1 MTYQPP
7 GLSVVTGASSG
18 IGAEIARRL
27 AARGA
32 RLLLAGRDAERLRT
46 VAGSLDPAAPEAEL
60 VTADL
65 ASPAGAEAVVA
76 AIGNRPADLL
86 VNSAGLATYG
96 PHTGLDPQ
104 AEATVIAVN
113 CAALVALTRAVLPAM
128 LDRGRGLV
136 LNIGSTI
143 AFQPAPGQ
151 ATYGASKAFVLS
163 YSEALAEELRGTG
176 VRVAVLCPAATGTDF
191 LAAMG
196 QPEAATSAI
205 YRRHDSPGRVAA
217 AAIRM
222 LDGHRV
228 VKVVGRR
235 NSVVAQAGRLAPRPV
250 LRRVSA
256 RLLAPRPAPITTV
269 NEITVAA
276 PPRAVWALLADASR
290 WPQWYT
296 ACQWVR
302 DSATGPLPAGATF
315 GWKAHP
321 VALHCAVAASVPGK
335 LFRFTAA
342 SRGLHADHAFTLS
355 ETPQGTR
362 VLSEET
368 QFGALP
374 AAGRALLGP
383 SLHRATQRWLED
395 LAATAPAART
405 SPA

>member
-1 MTYQPP
+1 M
-7 GLSVVTGASSG
+7 
-18 IGAEIARRL
+18 
-27 AARGA
+27 
-32 RLLLAGRDAERLRT
+32 
-46 VAGSLDPAAPEAEL
+46 
-60 VTADL
+60 
-65 ASPAGAEAVVA
+65 
-76 AIGNRPADLL
+76 
-86 VNSAGLATYG
+86 
-96 PHTGLDPQ
+96 
-104 AEATVIAVN
+104 
-113 CAALVALTRAVLPAM
+113 
-128 LDRGRGLV
+128 
-136 LNIGSTI
+136 
-143 AFQPAPGQ
+143 
-151 ATYGASKAFVLS
+151 
-163 YSEALAEELRGTG
+163 
-176 VRVAVLCPAATGTDF
+176 
-191 LAAMG
+191 
-196 QPEAATSAI
+196 
-205 YRRHDSPGRVAA
+205 
-217 AAIRM
+217 
-222 LDGHRV
+222 
-228 VKVVGRR
+228 
-235 NSVVAQAGRLAPRPV
+235 
-250 LRRVSA
+250 
-256 RLLAPRPAPITTV
+256 
-269 NEITVAA
+269 AA